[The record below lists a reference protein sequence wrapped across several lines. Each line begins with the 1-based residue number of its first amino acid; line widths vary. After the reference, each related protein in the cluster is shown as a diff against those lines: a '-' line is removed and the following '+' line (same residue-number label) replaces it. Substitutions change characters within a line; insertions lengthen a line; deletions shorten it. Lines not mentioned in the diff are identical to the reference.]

1 MSIYSANDLNNPIT
15 ASALGISSN
24 VEFIRF
30 TTPSAGNYVIGVH
43 CCGSTSDTEFLA
55 LAYDY

>member
-30 TTPSAGNYVIGVH
+30 TAPSAGNYVIEVYRY
-43 CCGSTSDTEFLA
+43 GSTSDTKFLA

>member
-1 MSIYSANDLNNPIT
+1 MSICSANDLNNPIT

-30 TTPSAGNYVIGVH
+30 TEVYRY
-43 CCGSTSDTEFLA
+43 GSTSDTKFLA